1 MAKAGSV
8 KLSGRFPPGTKVAL
22 RRAPDGER
30 SLRPGDTEVL
40 DTQTVS
46 DDGTVEFS
54 KGVESGERYFA
65 TGYIRG
71 EYLQVRLTGRDKGDE
86 SAVLSQPPVGYD
98 RLRHADGTYVDEP
111 PEQHQKTPNIE
122 VGPHLGQHQ
131 VPKGVLQRSDT
142 PRGSAHPVD
151 PGELAPYRSQDDVP
165 EGTQQMSSTPGFKDE
180 LGRYVNG
187 GRATEIVQSVQRQE
201 DAVGVL
207 QRSDTPHGV
216 ATPMQTDPVKA
227 QLHKESAAAKES
239 RGEPGRAAAEPLE
252 QPKKVRGA
260 GEASGGTIPAGAP
273 NDRDVTSGLDAQ
285 GQPAYPDVA
294 QTAGLVPAKK
304 PLAAQRGD
312 KPAQDRP
319 DSGPAEDPLAKL
331 ADPPQDLEAS
341 KTEDASTGAGEKTP
355 TGEVSVTKA
364 SRTSKSAGRKAPSKS
379 KSTKA
384 KE

>member
-22 RRAPDGER
+22 RKAPDGER
-30 SLRPGDTEVL
+30 SLRPGDSEVL

-46 DDGTVEFS
+46 EDGTVEFS

-71 EYLQVRLTGRDKGDE
+71 EYLQVRLTGREKGDE

-98 RLRHADGTYVDEP
+98 RLRHADGTFVDEP
-111 PEQHQKTPNIE
+111 PEQHQTPPSLE

-131 VPKGVLQRSDT
+131 VPKGVAQRSDT

-151 PGELAPYRSQDDVP
+151 PAELAPYRSQDDVP
-165 EGTQQMSSTPGFKDE
+165 EGTQQMSDTPGFTDE
-180 LGRYVNG
+180 LGRKVNG

-201 DAVGVL
+201 DANGIL

-216 ATPMQTDPVKA
+216 ATPMQTDPVRA
-227 QLHKESAAAKES
+227 QLEKESSAAKES
-239 RGEPGRAAAEPLE
+239 RGEPGRAATEPLTP
-252 QPKKVRGA
+252 PKKVRGA
-260 GEASGGTIPAGAP
+260 GEASGGTTPAGAP

-294 QTAGLVPAKK
+294 ATAGLVPAKK
-304 PLAAQRGD
+304 PLASLRGD

-319 DSGPAEDPLAKL
+319 DAGPAEDPLARL
-331 ADPPQDLEAS
+331 SDPPQDLDAS
-341 KTEDASTGAGEKTP
+341 KTEDASTGAGEKKP
-355 TGEVSVTKA
+355 TGEVSVTKL
-364 SRTSKSAGRKAPSKS
+364 TKSTNR